1 MSNYQQGK
9 NWTAS
14 GGQFYN
20 GNGQAIQNPQTYF
33 QSVANNTQGYNA
45 SYSNGHGKEIGESGR
60 AAYFQAVASDRYGYN
75 GVKGNK

>member
-1 MSNYQQGK
+1 MHR
-9 NWTAS
+9 
-14 GGQFYN
+14 
-20 GNGQAIQNPQTYF
+20 
-33 QSVANNTQGYNA
+33 YNA